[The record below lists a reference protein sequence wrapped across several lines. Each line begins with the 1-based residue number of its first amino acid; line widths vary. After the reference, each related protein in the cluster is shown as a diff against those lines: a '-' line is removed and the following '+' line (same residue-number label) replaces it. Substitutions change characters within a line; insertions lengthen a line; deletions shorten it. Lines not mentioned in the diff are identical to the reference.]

1 MSKFEEKW
9 YDPLLKFATHIIVGI
24 VLFSAIAFS
33 AFLLHLLVHWMEEH
47 NLEAILVLILR
58 WLTYFVMGI
67 DIIVFVVYSLHEMRK
82 FLQEILT

>member
-1 MSKFEEKW
+1 
-9 YDPLLKFATHIIVGI
+9 
-24 VLFSAIAFS
+24 
-33 AFLLHLLVHWMEEH
+33 MEEH